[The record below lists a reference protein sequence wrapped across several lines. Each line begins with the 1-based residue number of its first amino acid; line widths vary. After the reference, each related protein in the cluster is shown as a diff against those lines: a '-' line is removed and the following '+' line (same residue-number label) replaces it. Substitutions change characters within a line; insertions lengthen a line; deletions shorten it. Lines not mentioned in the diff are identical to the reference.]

1 MDFRYFS
8 VVPAA
13 AWTSAFPRATIQ
25 VNRRKGERSNGI
37 PRKRSGE
44 AVAGRIWKGFR
55 YQLKKMFGCLCVYCG
70 GQPVGWLHGRVF
82 SLREVGLSSLPG
94 DLRRPQPGGPIQEI
108 PIPLERAGEGWL
120 AQAVKETA
128 QRRREEK
135 ASP

>member
-1 MDFRYFS
+1 MAYPEKE
-8 VVPAA
+8 VVKQWLDALEGLP
-13 AWTSAFPRATIQ
+13 I
-25 VNRRKGERSNGI
+25 
-37 PRKRSGE
+37 
-44 AVAGRIWKGFR
+44 
-55 YQLKKMFGCLCVYCG
+55 QLKKMFGCLCVYCG

-82 SLREVGLSSLPG
+82 SLREVGLSTLPG

-108 PIPLERAGEGWL
+108 PIPLERAGEDWL

>member
-1 MDFRYFS
+1 MAYPEKE
-8 VVPAA
+8 VVKQWLDALEGLL
-13 AWTSAFPRATIQ
+13 
-25 VNRRKGERSNGI
+25 V
-37 PRKRSGE
+37 
-44 AVAGRIWKGFR
+44 
-55 YQLKKMFGCLCVYCG
+55 QLKKMFGCL
-70 GQPVGWLHGRVF
+70 QPVGWLHGRVF

-108 PIPLERAGEGWL
+108 PISLERAGEGWL